1 MQVSLIPEIKNQK
14 PKMAISNHST
24 NKLARE
30 IVKKNMEEKRRLR
43 SLEKQKEKE
52 DARLLKKKKAS

>member
-1 MQVSLIPEIKNQK
+1 
-14 PKMAISNHST
+14 MAISNHST